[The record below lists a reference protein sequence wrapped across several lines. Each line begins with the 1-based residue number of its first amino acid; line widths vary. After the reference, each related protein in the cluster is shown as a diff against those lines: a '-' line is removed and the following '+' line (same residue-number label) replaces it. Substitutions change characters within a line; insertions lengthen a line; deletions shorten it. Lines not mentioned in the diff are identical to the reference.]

1 MDVKEKIEIIHN
13 LMRVK
18 KFTQAI
24 TNCHKLIKLYPNVSY
39 LYNLCGMAYQGNNQI
54 KKSIESFNIALH
66 HESENLAA
74 MNNLANS
81 YKSLNHNDKAEELY
95 EKILEKDPNNIK
107 CLNNFAN
114 LMKKLRDFNSAKKFL
129 LRAFEIE
136 SKNIDILFNLAECY
150 QSLGQLDDAKE
161 FAYKILKLQP
171 NHTATHRFISLI
183 INHKSDKSYLPKII
197 EIEKSDNF
205 NNFSSNEKV
214 DIFFSLGKAYEDIK
228 DYEKSFDYLKKANF
242 IKKKEINYNLSTH
255 EKLIK
260 SIIKLFD
267 DFDFEEIKKKSVQ
280 NQIIFIC
287 GMPRSGSTL
296 VEQMIAA
303 HEKVSGAGELS
314 YVRDIIG
321 KNFLDDFKFN
331 KQKII
336 EEASFERNIIA
347 EQYAELL
354 KHHKFKTDIVTDKA
368 PQNFLWL
375 GFIKIFFPNSKIIH
389 CYRNSKDNSLSIF
402 KNYFPSNDMLWSFD
416 QSDIA
421 NYYNLYLSLMNFW
434 KNKFKDSIFDVNYEY
449 VVESPENELKKIFS
463 FCNLTWDPNCLNFYK
478 TKKTPISTVS
488 VNQASKPIY
497 KSSVNSNEGFS
508 KYLTEM
514 FHILDTKN

>member
-1 MDVKEKIEIIHN
+1 MDLKEKIAIIHN

-24 TNCHKLIKLYPNVSY
+24 INCHKLIKLHPDISY

-54 KKSIESFNIALH
+54 KKSIESFNLALH
-66 HESENLAA
+66 YDPENLAA

-95 EKILEKDPNNIK
+95 EKILKKDPNNIK
-107 CLNNFAN
+107 CLNNFSN
-114 LMKKLRDFNSAKKFL
+114 LKQTLRDYESAKKL
-129 LRAFEIE
+129 LLIAAGTE
-136 SKNIDILFNLAECY
+136 SKNVDILYNLAECY
-150 QSLGQLDDAKE
+150 QSLGQSDQAKGY
-161 FAYKILKLQP
+161 AYRILNIQP
-171 NHTATHRFISLI
+171 YHTAAHRFICGI
-183 INHKSDKSYLPKII
+183 INHRSDKSHLSKII
-197 EIEKSDNF
+197 EIEQSDNF
-205 NNFSSNEKV
+205 KNFSSDEKA

-228 DYEKSFDYLKKANF
+228 EYEKSFSYLEKANL
-242 IKKKEINYNLSTH
+242 IKNKKINYNPSTH

-260 SIIKLFD
+260 NIIKLFE
-267 DFDFEEIKKKSVQ
+267 DFDFDKIKKKAPQ

-296 VEQMIAA
+296 IEQMIAA
-303 HEKVSGAGELS
+303 HNEVSGAGELS
-314 YVRDIIG
+314 YIRDTVL
-321 KNFLDDFKFN
+321 KNFLDELRFN

-336 EEASFERNIIA
+336 EEASSERNVLA
-347 EQYAELL
+347 EQYIELL
-354 KHHKFKTDIVTDKA
+354 KHHKFETNIITDKA

-389 CYRNSKDNSLSIF
+389 SYRNSKDNCLSIF
-402 KNYFPSNDMLWSFD
+402 KNYFPSNDMSWSFD
-416 QSDIA
+416 QSNIA
-421 NYYNLYLSLMNFW
+421 NYYNLYLDLMSFW
-434 KNKFKDSIFDVNYEY
+434 KTKFNESIFDVNYEHL
-449 VVESPENELKKIFS
+449 VQSPEDELKKIFS
-463 FCNLTWDPNCLNFYK
+463 FCNLTWDPNCLNFYQS
-478 TKKTPISTVS
+478 KKTPISTVS

-514 FHILDTKN
+514 FHILDTKS

>member
-1 MDVKEKIEIIHN
+1 MDVKEKIAIIHN
-13 LMRVK
+13 LIRVN

-24 TNCHKLIKLYPNVSY
+24 IDCHKLIKLHPNVSY

-54 KKSIESFNIALH
+54 KKSIESFNLALH
-66 HESENLAA
+66 YDSENLAA

-81 YKSLNHNDKAEELY
+81 YKALNHNDKAEEIYKKVL
-95 EKILEKDPNNIK
+95 KKDPNNIK

-114 LMKKLRDFNSAKKFL
+114 LMKKLRDFNLSKELL
-129 LRAFEIE
+129 LRAVEIE
-136 SKNIDILFNLAECY
+136 SNNVDILFNLAECY
-150 QSLGQLDDAKE
+150 QSLGQLDQAKE
-161 FAYKILKLQP
+161 YAYKILNLAP

-183 INHKSDKSYLPKII
+183 INHNSDKSHLPKII

-205 NNFSSNEKV
+205 KNFLPNQKV
-214 DIFFSLGKAYEDIK
+214 DIFFSLGKAYEDTREYK
-228 DYEKSFDYLKKANF
+228 KSFAYLEKANL
-242 IKKKEINYNLSTH
+242 IKNKEINYNLSTH

-260 SIIKLFD
+260 NIIKLFK
-267 DFDFEEIKKKSVQ
+267 DFDFNKIKKKEPE

-296 VEQMIAA
+296 IEQMIAA
-303 HEKVSGAGELS
+303 HNEVSGAGELS
-314 YVRDIIG
+314 YVRDTVV
-321 KNFLDDFKFN
+321 KNFLEELRFN

-336 EEASFERNIIA
+336 EEASAERNIIA
-347 EQYAELL
+347 EQYIELL
-354 KHHKFKTDIVTDKA
+354 KYHKFKTNIVTDKA

-375 GFIKIFFPNSKIIH
+375 GFIKIFFPNSIIIH
-389 CYRNSKDNSLSIF
+389 SYRNSKDNCLSIF

-416 QSDIA
+416 QSNIA
-421 NYYNLYLSLMNFW
+421 NYYNLYLDLMNFW
-434 KNKFKDSIFDVNYEY
+434 KTKFNDSIFDVNYEHL
-449 VVESPENELKKIFS
+449 VQSPEDELKKIFS
-463 FCNLTWDPNCLNFYK
+463 FCNLTWDSNCLNFYQS
-478 TKKTPISTVS
+478 KKTPISTVS

-514 FHILDTKN
+514 FHILDTKS

>member
-1 MDVKEKIEIIHN
+1 MDIKEKIAIIHN

-24 TNCHKLIKLYPNVSY
+24 INCHKLIKLNPNVSY

-54 KKSIESFNIALH
+54 KKSIESFNLALH
-66 HESENLAA
+66 HDPKNLAA

-81 YKSLNHNDKAEELY
+81 YKSLNYHESAEEIYQKVL
-95 EKILEKDPNNIK
+95 KMDPINIK

-114 LMKKLRDFNSAKKFL
+114 LKQILHDYETAKKLL
-129 LRAFEIE
+129 LRATEYE
-136 SKNIDILFNLAECY
+136 SKNIDILFNLAECC
-150 QSLGQLDDAKE
+150 QSLGQLDEAKE
-161 FAYKILKLQP
+161 YAHKILNIQP
-171 NHTATHRFISLI
+171 NHTAAHRFISGI
-183 INHKSDKSYLPKII
+183 INYKSDKSHLLKII
-197 EIEKSDNF
+197 EIEKNDNF
-205 NNFSSNEKV
+205 KNFSLNEKI
-214 DIFFSLGKAYEDIK
+214 DIYFSLGKAYEDNK
-228 DYEKSFDYLKKANF
+228 DYEKSFNYLEKGNA
-242 IKKKEINYNLSTH
+242 IKNKEIYYNLSTH

-260 SIIKLFD
+260 NIIKLFN
-267 DFDFEEIKKKSVQ
+267 DFDFEKIQKTTLQ

-303 HEKVSGAGELS
+303 HKEVSGAGELS
-314 YVRDIIG
+314 YVRDTVA
-321 KNFLDDFKFN
+321 KNFLEELRFN

-336 EEASFERNIIA
+336 EEASAERNIIA
-347 EQYAELL
+347 EQYIELL
-354 KHHKFKTDIVTDKA
+354 KYHKFKTNIVTDKA

-389 CYRNSKDNSLSIF
+389 SYRNSKDNCLSIF

-416 QSDIA
+416 QANIA

-434 KNKFKDSIFDVNYEY
+434 KTKFKDSIFDVNYEHI
-449 VVESPENELKKIFS
+449 VESPEAELKKIFS
-463 FCNLTWDPNCLNFYK
+463 FCNLTWDPNCLNFYQS
-478 TKKTPISTVS
+478 KKTPISTVS

-514 FHILDTKN
+514 FHILDTKS

>member
-1 MDVKEKIEIIHN
+1 MDLKEKIAIIHN

-24 TNCHKLIKLYPNVSY
+24 INCHKLIKLHPDISY

-54 KKSIESFNIALH
+54 KKSIESFNLALH
-66 HESENLAA
+66 YDPENLAA

-95 EKILEKDPNNIK
+95 EKILKKDPNNIK
-107 CLNNFAN
+107 CLNNFSN
-114 LMKKLRDFNSAKKFL
+114 LKQTLRDYESAKKL
-129 LRAFEIE
+129 LLIAAGTE
-136 SKNIDILFNLAECY
+136 SKNVDILYNLAECY
-150 QSLGQLDDAKE
+150 QSLGQSDQAKDY
-161 FAYKILKLQP
+161 AYRILNIQP
-171 NHTATHRFISLI
+171 YHTAAHRFICGI
-183 INHKSDKSYLPKII
+183 INHRSDKSHLSKII
-197 EIEKSDNF
+197 EIEQSDNF
-205 NNFSSNEKV
+205 KNFSSDEKA

-228 DYEKSFDYLKKANF
+228 EYEKSFSYLEKANL
-242 IKKKEINYNLSTH
+242 IKNKKINYNPSTH

-260 SIIKLFD
+260 NIIKLFE
-267 DFDFEEIKKKSVQ
+267 DFDFDKIKKKAPQ

-296 VEQMIAA
+296 IEQMIAA
-303 HEKVSGAGELS
+303 HNEVSGAGELS
-314 YVRDIIG
+314 YIRDTVL
-321 KNFLDDFKFN
+321 KNFLEELRFN

-336 EEASFERNIIA
+336 EEASSERNVLA
-347 EQYAELL
+347 EQYIELL
-354 KHHKFKTDIVTDKA
+354 KHHKFETNIITDKA

-389 CYRNSKDNSLSIF
+389 SYRNSKDNCLSIF
-402 KNYFPSNDMLWSFD
+402 KNYFPSNDMSWSFD
-416 QSDIA
+416 QSNIA
-421 NYYNLYLSLMNFW
+421 NYYNLYLDLMSFW
-434 KNKFKDSIFDVNYEY
+434 KTKFNESIFDVNYEHL
-449 VVESPENELKKIFS
+449 VQSPEDELKKIFS
-463 FCNLTWDPNCLNFYK
+463 FCNLTWDPNCLNFYQS
-478 TKKTPISTVS
+478 KKTPISTVS

-514 FHILDTKN
+514 FHILDTKS

>member
-1 MDVKEKIEIIHN
+1 MDVKEKIAIIHN

-24 TNCHKLIKLYPNVSY
+24 INSHKLIKLYPDVSY
-39 LYNLCGMAYQGNNQI
+39 LYNLCGMAYQGNNQL
-54 KKSIESFNIALH
+54 KKSIESFNLALFH
-66 HESENLAA
+66 DPENLAA

-81 YKSLNHNDKAEELY
+81 HKSLNYFDRSEEIY
-95 EKILEKDPNNIK
+95 EKVLKKDPNNIK
-107 CLNNFAN
+107 CLNNYAN
-114 LMKKLRDFNSAKKFL
+114 LKRTLRDFESAKKL
-129 LRAFEIE
+129 LLIATEVE
-136 SKNIDILFNLAECY
+136 SKNIDILFNLAECC
-150 QSLGQLDDAKE
+150 QSLGQLDEAKE
-161 FAYKILKLQP
+161 YAHKILNIKP
-171 NHTATHRFISLI
+171 NHTAAHRFISGI
-183 INHKSDKSYLPKII
+183 INHKSDKSHLLKII
-197 EIEKSDNF
+197 ELEKSDNF
-205 NNFSSNEKV
+205 QNFSSNEKT
-214 DIFFSLGKAYEDIK
+214 DIYFSLGKAYEDNK
-228 DYEKSFDYLKKANF
+228 DYKNSFNYLEKANL
-242 IKKKEINYNLSTH
+242 IKNKEINYDPSSH

-267 DFDFEEIKKKSVQ
+267 NFDFDTINKKTPQ

-303 HEKVSGAGELS
+303 HNQVSGAGELS
-314 YVRDIIG
+314 YVRDTVV
-321 KNFLDDFKFN
+321 KNFLEEFRFN

-336 EEASFERNIIA
+336 EEASAERNIMA
-347 EQYAELL
+347 EQYIELL
-354 KHHKFKTDIVTDKA
+354 KYHKFKTNIITDKA

-389 CYRNSKDNSLSIF
+389 SHRNSKDNCLSVF

-416 QSDIA
+416 QSNIA
-421 NYYNLYLSLMNFW
+421 NYYNLYLDLMNFW
-434 KNKFKDSIFDVNYEY
+434 KTKFNESIFDVNYEHL
-449 VVESPENELKKIFS
+449 VHSPEYELKKIFS

-478 TKKTPISTVS
+478 SKKTPISTVS

-514 FHILDTKN
+514 FHILDTKK

>member
-1 MDVKEKIEIIHN
+1 MDLKEKIAIIHN
-13 LMRVK
+13 LMRVR

-24 TNCHKLIKLYPNVSY
+24 LNCHKLIKLHPNVSY

-54 KKSIESFNIALH
+54 KKSIESFNLALH
-66 HESENLAA
+66 HDPENLAA

-81 YKSLNHNDKAEELY
+81 YKSLNYYDRAEEIF
-95 EKILEKDPNNIK
+95 EKVLKKDPNNIK
-107 CLNNFAN
+107 CLNNFSN
-114 LMKKLRDFNSAKKFL
+114 LKQILRDYESAKKL
-129 LRAFEIE
+129 LLIASEIE

-150 QSLGQLDDAKE
+150 QSLGQLDQAKDY
-161 FAYKILKLQP
+161 AYKILKIQP
-171 NHTATHRFISLI
+171 NHTAAHRFICRI
-183 INHKSDKSYLPKII
+183 INHRSDKSHLPKII

-205 NNFSSNEKV
+205 KNFSSNEKI
-214 DIFFSLGKAYEDIK
+214 DIYFSLGKAYEDNK
-228 DYEKSFDYLKKANF
+228 DYEKSYNYLEKGNL
-242 IKKKEINYNLSTH
+242 IKNKEINYNLNTH

-267 DFDFEEIKKKSVQ
+267 DFDFEKIKKKAPQ

-296 VEQMIAA
+296 IEQMIAA
-303 HEKVSGAGELS
+303 HDKVSGAGELS
-314 YVRDIIG
+314 YVRDAVG
-321 KNFLDDFKFN
+321 KNFLEDFKFN

-347 EQYAELL
+347 EQYIKLL
-354 KHHKFKTDIVTDKA
+354 NHHKFKTNIVTDKA

-389 CYRNSKDNSLSIF
+389 SYRNSKDNCLSVF
-402 KNYFPSNDMLWSFD
+402 KNYFPSKDMLWSFD
-416 QSDIA
+416 QSNIA

-434 KNKFKDSIFDVNYEY
+434 KTKFKDSIFDVNYEHI
-449 VVESPENELKKIFS
+449 VESPEAELKKIFS
-463 FCNLTWDPNCLNFYK
+463 FCNLTWDPNCLNFYQ

-497 KSSVNSNEGFS
+497 KSSVNANEGFS

-514 FHILDTKN
+514 FHILDSKK

>member
-1 MDVKEKIEIIHN
+1 
-13 LMRVK
+13 MRVK

-24 TNCHKLIKLYPNVSY
+24 INCHKLIKLHPDISY
-39 LYNLCGMAYQGNNQI
+39 LYNLCGMAYQGNNQT
-54 KKSIESFNIALH
+54 KKSIESFYLALH
-66 HESENLAA
+66 YDPENLAA

-95 EKILEKDPNNIK
+95 ERILKKDPNNIK

-114 LMKKLRDFNSAKKFL
+114 LKKKLRDFNSARKL
-129 LRAFEIE
+129 LHRVIE
-136 SKNIDILFNLAECY
+136 NENKNIDILFNLAECY
-150 QSLGQLDDAKE
+150 QSLGELDQAKE
-161 FAYKILKLQP
+161 YAYKILNLEP
-171 NHTATHRFISLI
+171 NHSATHRFISLI
-183 INHKSDKSYLPKII
+183 INHNSDKSHLHKII

-205 NNFSSNEKV
+205 KNFSSNQKV
-214 DIFFSLGKAYEDIK
+214 DIFFSLGKAYEDTK
-228 DYEKSFDYLKKANF
+228 EYEKSFAYLEKANL
-242 IKKKEINYNLSTH
+242 IKNKETNYSLSSH

-260 SIIKLFD
+260 SIIKLFE
-267 DFDFEEIKKKSVQ
+267 DFDFDKIKKKAPQ

-296 VEQMIAA
+296 IEQMIAA
-303 HEKVSGAGELS
+303 HNEVSGAGELS
-314 YVRDIIG
+314 YLRDTVA
-321 KNFLDDFKFN
+321 KNFLEELKFI

-336 EEASFERNIIA
+336 EEASSERNILA
-347 EQYAELL
+347 EQYIELL
-354 KHHKFKTDIVTDKA
+354 KHHKFETNIITDKA

-389 CYRNSKDNSLSIF
+389 SYRNSKDNCLSIL

-421 NYYNLYLSLMNFW
+421 NYYNFYLDLMNFW
-434 KNKFKDSIFDVNYEY
+434 KTKFNESILDVNYEHL
-449 VVESPENELKKIFS
+449 VQSPEDNLKKIFS
-463 FCNLTWDPNCLNFYK
+463 FCDLTWDPNCLNFYQS
-478 TKKTPISTVS
+478 KKTPISTVS

-497 KSSVNSNEGFS
+497 KSSVNSSERFS

-514 FHILDTKN
+514 FHILDTKS